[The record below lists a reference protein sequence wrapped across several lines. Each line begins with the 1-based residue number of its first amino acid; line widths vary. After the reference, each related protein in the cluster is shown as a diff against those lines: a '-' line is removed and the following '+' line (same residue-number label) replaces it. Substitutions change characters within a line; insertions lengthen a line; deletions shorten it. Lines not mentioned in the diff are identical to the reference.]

1 MKNFIIK
8 KETWYKGELTITF
21 KYNLLYLLYLLLLPF
36 FLVYWLGL
44 GVAWLLKQLGKGLK
58 AFWMWLW
65 PLLKKFGLWLAA
77 ILLMLLPMFKKF
89 FTWLGH
95 ILKRFGLWLGTLISA
110 FWMWL
115 KSLFARKPKQKKD
128 EPAEKKEK
136 KNWWLWL
143 LLLLLALLLLG
154 LLREC
159 SCSGNKVTPVEVS
172 ETTEYRLAWN
182 DVMVYRIH
190 LDTLRHDASLIGLK
204 TRGLKKASEEE
215 YNGDAISESE
225 EVLNNEWLPLCEE
238 QIRTKLNRSQKAA
251 AMLYAMRSGSYGFKK
266 SDFLKSVNAGDF
278 AKASEDILK
287 IHKANG
293 EVRNAGKELTAYL
306 YEIRLIWDGMLS
318 AEEVMDCHRLSYKAY
333 PVENGYNPEAL
344 KQVILTAC
352 KQNAT
357 PRELLSK

>member
-1 MKNFIIK
+1 MEKFLKIERN
-8 KETWYKGELTITF
+8 EYWYQGTITITF

-36 FLVYWLGL
+36 FLLYWLVLGL
-44 GVAWLLKQLGKGLK
+44 TWLLKHLGNALK

-89 FTWLGH
+89 FT
-95 ILKRFGLWLGTLISA
+95 WLGTLISA

-154 LLREC
+154 LMRNC
-159 SCSGNKVTPVEVS
+159 SCSGDRQTAIT
-172 ETTEYRLAWN
+172 ETAEYRLAWD
-182 DVMVYRIH
+182 DVMVYRMH

-204 TRGLKKASEEE
+204 TRGMKMATEAE
-215 YNGDAISESE
+215 YYGDAIGESE

-238 QIRTKLNRSQKAA
+238 QIHVKLNRHQKAA

-266 SDFLKSVNAGDF
+266 SDFLRSVNAGDF
-278 AKASEDILK
+278 AKASKDILK

-293 EVRNAGKELTAYL
+293 SVRTAGKELTAYL
-306 YEIRLIWDGMLS
+306 FEIRLIWDGMLS

-333 PVENGYNPEAL
+333 PVENGYNPESL
-344 KQVILTAC
+344 KTVITTAY

-357 PRELLSK
+357 PRQMLSD